1 MKINGTHKFKASSA
15 QVFQAI
21 LNPSVLKSSIPGCN
35 SVAYASPNQLTV
47 EITTPLPGLH
57 GPFQVTLDI
66 VNKQEPSSLEL
77 QVLRKGRGGSV
88 NAVSKISL
96 VDEAD
101 GALLTYDADAQLE
114 GLVAVADNPIGRP
127 ILKNSLASFFKNL
140 EKALE
145 ASHV

>member
-15 QVFQAI
+15 QVFHAI
-21 LNPSVLKSSIPGCN
+21 LNPAVLKSSIPGCN
-35 SVAYASPNQLTV
+35 AVVCPSPNQIAV

-57 GPFQVTLDI
+57 GPFEVTIDI
-66 VNKQEPSSLEL
+66 INKQESSYLEL

-96 VDEAD
+96 ADEAD
-101 GALLTYDADAQLE
+101 GALLTYDADTKLE

-127 ILKNSLASFFKNL
+127 IVKNSLTSFFKNL

>member
-96 VDEAD
+96 VDESD